1 MFKYLLQGSGI
12 NWMGV
17 FVLVTFFAMFI
28 ITMLTI
34 WQRNP
39 DFINRM
45 SKLPL
50 EDGSESEKH

>member
-17 FVLVTFFAMFI
+17 FVLVTFFVMFI
-28 ITMLTI
+28 ITILTI

-39 DFINRM
+39 DFIKRM
-45 SKLPL
+45 SNLPL
-50 EDGSESEKH
+50 EDGAESEKH